1 MRLFDSLVAV
11 MTVLGLVGL
20 GVFVFLRMPQIESGV
35 EARLQAQAAQ
45 VLATNGA
52 DWASVSVDGQVARIS
67 GTAPSETAAGDAA
80 DRLLRAAGA
89 GGPVWGGITHVET
102 DIDVA
107 VPISPYVITAVR
119 TDDDRFV
126 LEGHLP
132 SAEARARMLEAAG
145 KLAPGNVVDR
155 LQIGHGAPDGQF
167 TDIALQAVGHLQ
179 RLETG
184 RAELSDTRL
193 TVSGVAMD
201 EGARAEISAA
211 VANLEDPWFGE
222 PELRGPGHWFA
233 RHRPEGLL
241 LKGRVNSEADRARL
255 LEIARENYDG
265 QVLDEMQVAS
275 DGPEGWS
282 DGVRLGLPH
291 FSGFRS
297 GRMTFAPGE
306 GGLRFEGEATGS
318 TLAFLAEDMAG
329 YTGPF
334 AVEIVADKADV
345 EVAEISGID
354 FKADPRAACQ
364 GAFASVLDGNSVNF
378 ASGKAEITRD
388 SGATLDKLMAVSAR
402 CSPGLLFEIGG
413 HTDSAGERAFNTYLS
428 DQRARAVVDYMISRG
443 FPGDRLAAVGY
454 GPADP
459 VADNRTAQGRAEN
472 RRIEFTVLERSE

>member
-1 MRLFDSLVAV
+1 MRLLDRMVA
-11 MTVLGLVGL
+11 TLAALGLIGL
-20 GVFVFLRMPQIESGV
+20 GIFVFLRMPQIESGV

-45 VLATNGA
+45 VLAANDA
-52 DWASVSVDGQVARIS
+52 DWASVSMDGQVARIA
-67 GTAPSETAAGDAA
+67 GTAPSEMAASDAA
-80 DRLLRAAGA
+80 ERLLRAAGA
-89 GGPVWGGITHVET
+89 GGRVWGGITHVET

-107 VPISPYVITAVR
+107 VPISPYVMTAVR
-119 TDDDRFV
+119 TDDDRLV

-132 SAEARARMLEAAG
+132 SAEARARMLETAG
-145 KLAPGNVVDR
+145 EITPGNVVDR
-155 LQIGHGAPDGQF
+155 LQVGHGAPNGQF
-167 TDIALQAVGHLQ
+167 TDIAVQGVGYLQ

-193 TVSGVAMD
+193 KLSGIAM
-201 EGARAEISAA
+201 EQAARAEISAA
-211 VANLEDPWFGE
+211 VANLDAPWFGE

-241 LKGRVNSEADRARL
+241 LKGRVNSEADRAGL
-255 LEIARENYDG
+255 LEIARANYDG

-291 FSGFRS
+291 FSRFRS
-297 GRMTFAPGE
+297 GRMTFAPDE
-306 GGLRFEGEATGS
+306 GGLRFEGEAAGS

-334 AVEIVADKADV
+334 PIVISADEASVEIG
-345 EVAEISGID
+345 EIAAID
-354 FKADPRAACQ
+354 FETDPRAACET
-364 GAFASVLDGNSVNF
+364 AFASVLDGNSVNF

-388 SGATLDKLMAVSAR
+388 SGATLDKLMAVSSR
-402 CSPGLLFEIGG
+402 CSSGLLFEIGG
-413 HTDSAGERAFNTYLS
+413 HTDSAGDRDFNIYLS
-428 DQRARAVVDYMISRG
+428 EQRARAVADYMVSRG
-443 FPGDRLAAVGY
+443 FQGDRLAAVGY